1 MTYSINYNQ
10 FHRES
15 KVAENKNSI
24 FRSAFLKLDESI
36 LDYSKH
42 HNHKGNRFIRM
53 SIKIALLADLCGKN
67 AGTSYQEFAEIIFL
81 RTLHY
86 LNTWVQPDV
95 TVLTGSAEKLT
106 EKQLAAVRETSAK
119 FKMPFISMTP
129 EIQGLP
135 CPLECGDFL
144 LLEHLEDHSS
154 TKKPVYLHKDCGTVL
169 PDTLAALKKFHCPL
183 CITGPACE
191 APNFD
196 KGVTAVHAP
205 PLCEPPYRFAVI
217 EVADSGEVTV
227 QYEQYR
233 LPPGLM
239 DSHVHTQMAYCSE
252 NMDLISS
259 LRLAKLWGLEKI
271 AFTEHS
277 GHLYFKRE
285 QYWGENKIWY
295 QEGLDCADRTVR
307 TEEYLELFAEVE
319 RESCYLGME
328 LDVDRRGRFIATQ
341 DVLNRLELKVGAV
354 HALLGET
361 SQVTKDE
368 QFFFVVK
375 SLIESGIDILAHPFR
390 IYSWDG
396 EGEKPENLFEPIVEL
411 LKKHSVAAEIN
422 FHHNR
427 PDPVFTKMCIDA
439 GVKIA
444 LGSDAHNLYEVGF
457 FQPHLK
463 FLRQIGYTGELKNI
477 LFRKD

>member
-1 MTYSINYNQ
+1 MYPVNYNQ

-15 KVAENKNSI
+15 KVTENKNSI
-24 FRSAFLKLDESI
+24 FRSAFLKLGESI
-36 LDYSKH
+36 LDYSDH
-42 HNHKGNRFIRM
+42 QNYKGNRFIRM

-67 AGTSYQEFAEIIFL
+67 AEALYREFAEIVFL

-86 LNTWVQPDV
+86 LNSQIQPDAV
-95 TVLTGSAEKLT
+95 VLTGSAEKLT
-106 EKQLAAVRETSAK
+106 EKQLAAVREASAE
-119 FKMPFISMTP
+119 FKMPFLSMTP
-129 EIQGLP
+129 GIKGLP
-135 CPLECGDFL
+135 SPVECGEFL
-144 LLEHLEDHSS
+144 LSDHI
-154 TKKPVYLHKDCGTVL
+154 KDCNCARKPIYLHNGGETISS
-169 PDTLAALKKFHCPL
+169 DTLAVLETHHCPL
-183 CITGPACE
+183 CIAEPECNV
-191 APNFD
+191 PSFD
-196 KGVTAVHAP
+196 RGVMVVHAP

-328 LDVDRRGRFIATQ
+328 LDVDRRGRFVATQ

-354 HALLGET
+354 HALSEE
-361 SQVTKDE
+361 SAPETKDG

-396 EGEKPENLFEPIVEL
+396 VGEKPVGLFEPIVEL
-411 LKKHSVAAEIN
+411 LKKHNVAAEVN

-463 FLRQIGYTGELKNI
+463 FLREAGYTGELKDI